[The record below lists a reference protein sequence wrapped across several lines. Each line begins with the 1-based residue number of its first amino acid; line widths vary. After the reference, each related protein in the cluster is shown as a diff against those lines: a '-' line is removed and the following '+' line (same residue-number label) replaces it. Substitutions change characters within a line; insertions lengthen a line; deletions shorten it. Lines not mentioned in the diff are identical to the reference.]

1 MRLDSKHLMTAAAL
15 ALAVLLLASTVW
27 QVWGVWQQES
37 VGGGVIAAVSTG
49 STPAQKQIPQIS
61 LSNLQL
67 FGNTQADDSGVQQST
82 ENLPETN
89 LQLTLRGVLAADGD
103 FAGSALI
110 EDDRNN
116 TDVYLVGDTL
126 PGNATLR
133 SVHPARIIIERSGK
147 LENLYFPAIDNRSGF
162 SAVADET
169 QGLEPAYT
177 PPARPQPAL
186 SQPTLSQSTSASA
199 TPTDEKRRAEI
210 RERLEQLR
218 RSLRNGG

>member
-1 MRLDSKHLMTAAAL
+1 MRLDSKHLITAASL
-15 ALAVLLLASTVW
+15 ALAVLLLASTAW
-27 QVWGVWQQES
+27 QAWGVWQQEL

-49 STPAQKQIPQIS
+49 SAPTQKQIPQIS

-67 FGNTQADDSGVQQST
+67 FGNTQSDDSGVQQST

-103 FAGSALI
+103 FSGSALI

-116 TDVYLVGDTL
+116 TDAYLVGDTL

-147 LENLYFPAIDNRSGF
+147 LENLYFPEIDNRSGF

-169 QGLEPAYT
+169 QSLESAYT
-177 PPARPQPAL
+177 PPAL
-186 SQPTLSQSTSASA
+186 TQPTLSQSTSAPT

-218 RSLRNGG
+218 HNLRNGG

>member
-1 MRLDSKHLMTAAAL
+1 M
-15 ALAVLLLASTVW
+15 
-27 QVWGVWQQES
+27 
-37 VGGGVIAAVSTG
+37 
-49 STPAQKQIPQIS
+49 
-61 LSNLQL
+61 SNLQL
-67 FGNTQADDSGVQQST
+67 FGNAQSDDTSVQQST

-103 FAGSALI
+103 FSGSALI

-116 TDVYLVGDTL
+116 TDAYLVGDTL

-133 SVHPARIIIERSGK
+133 SVYPARIIIERSGK
-147 LENLYFPAIDNRSGF
+147 LENLYFPEIDNRSGF

-169 QGLEPAYT
+169 QSPGSAYT
-177 PPARPQPAL
+177 PPTLTQPAL
-186 SQPTLSQSTSASA
+186 SQPTSAPT

>member
-1 MRLDSKHLMTAAAL
+1 MRLDSKHLITAASL

-27 QVWGVWQQES
+27 QAWGVWQQES
-37 VGGGVIAAVSTG
+37 VEGGVIAAVSKG
-49 STPAQKQIPQIS
+49 SAPTQKQIPQIS

-67 FGNTQADDSGVQQST
+67 FGNTQSDDSGVQQST

-103 FAGSALI
+103 FSGSALI

-116 TDVYLVGDTL
+116 TDAYLVGDTL

-133 SVHPARIIIERSGK
+133 SVYPARIIIERSGK
-147 LENLYFPAIDNRSGF
+147 LENLYFPEIDNRSGF
-162 SAVADET
+162 SVVADET
-169 QGLEPAYT
+169 QSLESAYT
-177 PPARPQPAL
+177 PPTL
-186 SQPTLSQSTSASA
+186 TQPTLSQPTSAPT

>member
-1 MRLDSKHLMTAAAL
+1 MRLDSKHLITAASL

-27 QVWGVWQQES
+27 QAWGVWQQES
-37 VGGGVIAAVSTG
+37 VEDGVIAAVNKG
-49 STPAQKQIPQIS
+49 SAPTQKQIPQIS

-67 FGNTQADDSGVQQST
+67 FGNTQSDDSGVQQST

-103 FAGSALI
+103 FSGSALI
-110 EDDRNN
+110 EDDRNK
-116 TDVYLVGDTL
+116 TDAYLVGDTL

-133 SVHPARIIIERSGK
+133 SVYPARIIIERSGK
-147 LENLYFPAIDNRSGF
+147 LENLYFPEIDNRSGF

-169 QGLEPAYT
+169 QSLESAYT
-177 PPARPQPAL
+177 PPTL
-186 SQPTLSQSTSASA
+186 TQPTLSQPTSAPT